1 MKKFSKWC
9 VEAKET
15 APPDRVV
22 IIMRGL
28 SGSGKSHTAKKM
40 LERYGGG
47 DPADHIF
54 STDDWFI
61 QDLLTDRRRRE
72 KLGVSIDQESE
83 KEIELATYRQNWTPE
98 KLGAAHGWNFDRFK
112 AAIDQWAT
120 PIVVDNQNVQ
130 AFHMKNYVE
139 YAEKAGYRVIIKEP
153 ESDWWRD
160 NRHLLAANPPHQRD
174 NDKLD
179 KFAEFLA
186 SNNAHGVPK
195 DVIFRNLQKWQ
206 HDLSADDIMGRKT
219 S

>member
-1 MKKFSKWC
+1 MNKFSKWC

-40 LERYGGG
+40 LEIYGGG
-47 DPADHIF
+47 DPADNIF
-54 STDDWFI
+54 SNDNYWI
-61 QDLLTDRRRRE
+61 KDLLADRRRRE
-72 KLGVSIDQESE
+72 NLGVPIDQEAE
-83 KEIELATYRQNWTPE
+83 DQIELATYRQNWTGK
-98 KLGAAHGWNFDRFK
+98 KLGDAQKWSFDKFK
-112 AAIDQWAT
+112 KAVDQWMT
-120 PIVVDNQNVQ
+120 PLVVDNQNVL
-130 AFHMKNYVE
+130 ARYMKNYVE

-174 NDKLD
+174 KDKLG

-186 SNNAHGVPK
+186 SNNAHGVNK

-206 HDLSADDIMGRKT
+206 HDLSADDIMGRKN
-219 S
+219 